1 MSFETMRGKGEKMT
15 SEQKRRLLK
24 AKVAVAL
31 QRETGHV
38 PTLEQIED
46 VTLLARVLYKAVL
59 GVHFRR
65 RQQQAS
71 GQLPIF

>member
-1 MSFETMRGKGEKMT
+1 MT

-31 QRETGHV
+31 QDELGRA
-38 PTLEQIED
+38 PTREQIED

-59 GVHFRR
+59 GLHFKRR
-65 RQQQAS
+65 EQQAA

>member
-1 MSFETMRGKGEKMT
+1 MT
-15 SEQKRRLLK
+15 SEQQQKLLK

-31 QRETGHV
+31 QNETGKV
-38 PTLEQIED
+38 PTREQIEE

-65 RQQQAS
+65 KEQRAA